1 MVRLPGSVLFACDN
15 NAVRSPMAEGIMKHY
30 FGETVYVDSAGVRSG
45 DLEPF
50 AVAAMAEASI
60 DISRHKA
67 KGFDELQDS
76 SFDIIVSLSPGAQ
89 HTAVEMT
96 RTMACDLL
104 YWQTFDPT
112 AVRGSREVRLDAY
125 REARDFL
132 VRKILEVFGPEGGAK
147 LPPIQGIP

>member
-1 MVRLPGSVLFACDN
+1 MERLPGSVLFACDN
-15 NAVRSPMAEGIMKHY
+15 NAVRSAMAEGIMKHY
-30 FGETVYVDSAGVRSG
+30 FGETVYVDSVGVRSG
-45 DLEPF
+45 NLEPF
-50 AVAAMAEASI
+50 AVAAMAEAGI

-67 KGFDELQDS
+67 KRFDELQDS

-89 HTAVEMT
+89 HAAVEMT

-104 YWQTFDPT
+104 YWQTFDAT

-132 VRKILEVFGPEGGAK
+132 VRKILAVFTPKGGTD

>member
-1 MVRLPGSVLFACDN
+1 
-15 NAVRSPMAEGIMKHY
+15 MKHY
-30 FGETVYVDSAGVRSG
+30 FGETVYVDSAGVRSAE
-45 DLEPF
+45 LEPF
-50 AVAAMAEASI
+50 AVAALAEAGI

-67 KGFDELQDS
+67 KRFDELQDT
-76 SFDIIVSLSPGAQ
+76 SFDIIISLSPGAQ

-104 YWQTFDPT
+104 YWQTFDAT

-132 VRKILEVFGPEGGAK
+132 VRRILDVFGPENGA
-147 LPPIQGIP
+147 PPPRTISGNP